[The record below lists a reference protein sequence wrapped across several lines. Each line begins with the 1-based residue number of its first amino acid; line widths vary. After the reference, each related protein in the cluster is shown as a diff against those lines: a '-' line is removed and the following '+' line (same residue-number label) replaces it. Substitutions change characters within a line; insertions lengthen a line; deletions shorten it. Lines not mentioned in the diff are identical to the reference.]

1 MPSDHHIELTIHD
14 FKVIYLLELTLWI
27 FFLRQN
33 SLPFSAFRNAL
44 LVGDGY
50 PMQIVKCNYGLIF
63 NIFQK
68 FKIESLCKKTHFSFS
83 LAHPCLHVKFRGP
96 EITLKQLFQD
106 NLPSL
111 KSIGILQKLK
121 EKINSFAPPQSVS
134 TTH

>member
-33 SLPFSAFRNAL
+33 SLPFYAFRNAL

-106 NLPSL
+106 NFCPL
-111 KSIGILQKLK
+111 KVLWLNTKCATKFFNMGLT
-121 EKINSFAPPQSVS
+121 PPPV
-134 TTH
+134 